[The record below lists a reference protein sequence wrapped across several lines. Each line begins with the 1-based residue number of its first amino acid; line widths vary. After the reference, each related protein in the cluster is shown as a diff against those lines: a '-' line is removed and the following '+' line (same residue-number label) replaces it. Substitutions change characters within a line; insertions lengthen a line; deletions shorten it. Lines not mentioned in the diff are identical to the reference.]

1 MHKINFKTLK
11 IVQKKIFEYD
21 IDHVFAPLQV
31 AWGANPRW
39 HT

>member
-21 IDHVFAPLQV
+21 IDHVFALLQV
-31 AWGANPRW
+31 GLGANPGG